1 MKSRSMEESLNVV
14 TVSSKYQVVIPA
26 SVRERL
32 PLRPGQKVR
41 VLYYDGRVELVP
53 VRPMRQMRGFVRGID
68 TRVTRERDRL

>member
-1 MKSRSMEESLNVV
+1 MNVV